1 MTAITVDEA
10 KENLEK
16 IINEVLQKDEPAIF
30 RTDSGEQVVMLPLED
45 FNSWQETI
53 YLLSNPA
60 NATHLQK
67 SIEQVRRGEVTEKE
81 LIDA

>member
-10 KENLEK
+10 KENLER

-30 RTDSGEQVVMLPLED
+30 RTASGEQVVMLPLEE

-60 NATHLQK
+60 NATRLQN